1 MREGSFIWGHLEK
14 QHRTAEKWIDW
25 LWLVVL
31 LIAALLLFSV
41 NLGDLPLRDGDE
53 GTVAQVAKEIWR
65 ASASEMRWL
74 YPTLGGQAYHHKP
87 PLLHILIAGAYSIG
101 GVSELTTR
109 LPGAIFTSLS
119 VPLLYCLSRE
129 IFRHRWAAI
138 YSALV
143 YLTMLPVVRH
153 GRLAILD
160 GLVVSF
166 LLVMMLCVLRS
177 RRDLRYC
184 LGIGLSFGL
193 ICLTQGLMGIVLG
206 AVAIA
211 FLFWDTPRLLN
222 SRYLWIAIG
231 LGTLPALGWYAAQIL
246 HYGNDFVR
254 NGLPSQFLNHGT
266 LSPTDSQAPWFYV
279 LELLKW
285 TWPWLIFLP
294 QTASLVWE
302 NRNLSWS
309 RLILVWSGLY
319 LLLIS
324 LIGAKYACYILPLY
338 PCLALAFG
346 TQLAEIENL
355 PLFSSYPRNWVAGL
369 SILAVVASFGSIYFS
384 WGTHL
389 KTDLQLIFAA
399 VALTMT
405 LAAILAERGDGQFLK
420 ILFWGTYISLL
431 LLMKSNY
438 WVWELRE
445 AYPVKPVAHM
455 IHRVNPAATKIYTS
469 FPQYRPSLN
478 FYSDRTIIPASFHEL
493 QYYWQYD
500 RKPYILINASDAKK
514 LQLDSMQ
521 LLDEAEGWK
530 LITKETKR
538 L

>member
-31 LIAALLLFSV
+31 LMAAVLLFSV
-41 NLGDLPLRDGDE
+41 NLGDLPLRDWNE

-65 ASASEMRWL
+65 APAEEMRWL
-74 YPTLGGQAYHHKP
+74 YPTLSGEAYHNKP
-87 PLLHILIAGAYSIG
+87 PLLHILIAVAYSLG
-101 GVSELTTR
+101 GVSEWTTR
-109 LPGAIFTSLS
+109 LPGAMITALS

-153 GRLAILD
+153 GRLAMLD
-160 GLVVSF
+160 GVVVSF
-166 LLVMMLCVLRS
+166 LLVMMLCILRS

-193 ICLTQGLMGIVLG
+193 ICLTQGLTGILFG

-222 SRYLWIAIG
+222 SRYLWIAMG
-231 LGTLPALGWYAAQIL
+231 LGMLPVAGWYTAQIL
-246 HYGNDFVR
+246 HYGKEFIPYGWLNQSL
-254 NGLPSQFLNHGT
+254 NPSQLT
-266 LSPTDSQAPWFYV
+266 PETSQPPWFYLV
-279 LELLKW
+279 ELVKW

-294 QTASLVWE
+294 QTANLVWE
-302 NRNLSWS
+302 NRNLSWA
-309 RLILVWSGLY
+309 RLILVWCGVY

-324 LIGAKYACYILPLY
+324 LIGAKYSWYILPIY

-346 TQLAEIENL
+346 NQLAEIENL
-355 PLFSSYPRNWVAGL
+355 PLFSNYPRTWVAGL
-369 SILAVVASFGSIYFS
+369 SMLAVFASFSSIYFS
-384 WGTHL
+384 WGTHP

-405 LAAILAERGDGQFLK
+405 LAAILAERGDGQFLRV
-420 ILFWGTYISLL
+420 LFWGTYISLL
-431 LLMKSNY
+431 LLMKSHY
-438 WVWELRE
+438 WVWELWE
-445 AYPVKPVAHM
+445 AYPVKPVAEM
-455 IHRVNPAATKIYTS
+455 INRVNPRVTDIYTS
-469 FPQYRPSLN
+469 FPQHRPSLN
-478 FYSDRTIIPASFHEL
+478 FYSDRTIIPVSNYQL
-493 QYYWQYD
+493 QHHWHYHQQ
-500 RKPYILINASDAKK
+500 PYLLLNTSTIKSLR
-514 LQLDSMQ
+514 LDSVKT
-521 LLDEAEGWK
+521 LGEAEGWK
-530 LITKETKR
+530 LITKDTKR